1 MDTEMR
7 RRNDDTTPEI
17 HDKQC
22 ELYRNMSEAEKLKL
36 VFQTYRAGR
45 RLAMTGLRIRHPEA
59 DEREIHR
66 LWARRHLGADL
77 FDEVF
82 GAIRCE

>member
-1 MDTEMR
+1 MDIEMQR
-7 RRNDDTTPEI
+7 RSDDTAPEI

-59 DEREIHR
+59 DEREIRR
-66 LWARRHLGADL
+66 LWARQHLGAEL
-77 FDEVF
+77 FDEAF
-82 GAIRCE
+82 GAVSCE